1 MVTYFIEVPME
12 QKGYNGP
19 YTLWDTVIFLIE
31 VGGGKLNGEIRQK
44 EA

>member
-12 QKGYNGP
+12 QKA
-19 YTLWDTVIFLIE
+19 YTLSDTVIFLIK
-31 VGGGKLNGEIRQK
+31 VGGGKLSGEIRQK